1 MHKLS
6 ISNPQLDMGQKS
18 IAREGRFLG
27 RIKNDGKNTTETAEI
42 CKVLFD
48 THSRKKY
55 NKETRA
61 YIAI

>member
-1 MHKLS
+1 
-6 ISNPQLDMGQKS
+6 MGQKS
-18 IAREGRFLG
+18 MRKGGKIFGKN
-27 RIKNDGKNTTETAEI
+27 KNDGKNTTETAEI